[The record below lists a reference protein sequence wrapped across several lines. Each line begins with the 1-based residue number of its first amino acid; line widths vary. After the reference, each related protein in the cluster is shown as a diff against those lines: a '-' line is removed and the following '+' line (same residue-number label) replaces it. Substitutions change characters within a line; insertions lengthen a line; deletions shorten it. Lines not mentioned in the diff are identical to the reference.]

1 MAIVQFNYNN
11 EFILEYNSLSDVEK
25 FGFSFYE
32 VRQALNKDK
41 LVKGYYFKQIK
52 DTSNVFE
59 YNDRNYLPLD
69 YYEGGIE
76 QLTRGNNHVKFWK
89 NQFLAEKELNLPKG
103 GIQKVLNGEVE
114 TTGGYV
120 WKEC

>member
-1 MAIVQFNYNN
+1 MKIVQFNYNN
-11 EFILEYNSLSDVEK
+11 EFILEYDSLSDVEK

-41 LVKGYYFKQIK
+41 LVKGYYFKQMK
-52 DTSNVFE
+52 DTSAVFE
-59 YNDRNYLPLD
+59 YNDRDYLPLD

-76 QLTRGNNHVKFWK
+76 QLTKRDNHVRYWK
-89 NQFLAEKELNLPKG
+89 NQFLAEQELDLPKG
-103 GIQKVLNGEVE
+103 GIQKVLNGEVV